1 MKSFLKYVVILPTII
16 LVLLAIGFLA
26 GNNFSNNILF
36 DRRFYQSGSKI
47 NTMLGIINNLYVD
60 TIVMKDLVEEAIPS
74 IINELDPHS
83 SYIPA
88 QDLEA
93 VNDDID
99 GHFSGIGIEFNRQ
112 NDTIIVVGIV
122 SGGPSEKVGIQP
134 GDRIVT
140 IDDSLYAG
148 VGFSDEKIVK
158 TLRGTKGTKV
168 SIGVK
173 RANKEELQIYE
184 ITRGDVPR
192 NTVDVAYEV
201 NKGIGFIKINKFG
214 RSTYTEFLNA
224 LGLLIN
230 AGCESFILD
239 LRQNPGGLL
248 DVAINIAN
256 EFLSKE
262 QLIVYTEGK
271 AFPRTE
277 AYANGTGMCQAS
289 PLVVLVDEMA
299 ASASEIVAGA
309 IQDNDRGTII
319 GRRSFGKGLVQ
330 NQMELGDGSAL
341 RLTVARYYTPSGRC
355 IQKAYQ
361 MGNGAVYEQDLINRF
376 VNGEYDHQD
385 SIKMSETQFKTLLG
399 RPVFDGGGIMPDI
412 FIPRDTIGITSYY
425 LALLQNGIIH
435 EYAFRYTDQHRET
448 LEKFKD
454 YKRLWNYLKTQPLLN
469 GIVNC
474 AAENG
479 IRPRPTLIDKS
490 APLIENLLQACII
503 RNIFGNPGF
512 YPVILFKDPVV
523 MKAVEV
529 IRKGEAFPKDKT
541 GD

>member
-1 MKSFLKYVVILPTII
+1 MKSFLKYIVILPTVI
-16 LVLLAIGFLA
+16 LLLLVIGFLA
-26 GNNFSNNILF
+26 GNHFSNNILLG
-36 DRRFYQSGSKI
+36 RKFYQPGSKI
-47 NTMLGIINNLYVD
+47 NAVLGVINNYYVD
-60 TIVMKDLVEEAIPS
+60 TIVVKDLAEEAIPS

-99 GHFSGIGIEFNRQ
+99 GHFSGIGIEFSRQ
-112 NDTIIVVGIV
+112 NDTIIVISIV

-148 VGFSDEKIVK
+148 TGFSDEKIIK

-173 RANKEELQIYE
+173 RANREELQIYE

-201 NKGIGFIKINKFG
+201 SKGTGLIKINKFG

-248 DVAINIAN
+248 DVAINVAN
-256 EFLSKE
+256 EFLSKD

-271 AFPRTE
+271 AFSRTE
-277 AYANGTGMCQAS
+277 AYANGTGMCQTS

-330 NQMELGDGSAL
+330 NQIELGDGSAL

-361 MGNGAVYEQDLINRF
+361 MGNGAVYEQELVNRF
-376 VNGEYDHQD
+376 VNGEFDHRD
-385 SIKMSETQFKTLLG
+385 SIKTSEAQFKTLLG
-399 RPVFDGGGIMPDI
+399 RTVFDGGGIMPDI

-425 LALLQNGIIH
+425 LSLLQNGIIH
-435 EYAFRYTDQHRET
+435 EYTLRYTDEHRET
-448 LEKFKD
+448 LTKFKD
-454 YKRLWNYLKTQPLLN
+454 YRRLWNYLKTQPLLN
-469 GIVNC
+469 GIVSY

-490 APLIENLLQACII
+490 APLIENLAHAYII

-529 IRKGEAFPKDKT
+529 IRKGEAFPKNESED
-541 GD
+541 